1 MLKTTFPKEFF
12 NEIWL
17 KVGTYEYIYIF
28 WNKIWKKIILFKNGG
43 KNKFSDI
50 AQ

>member
-1 MLKTTFPKEFF
+1 MEFF

-17 KVGTYEYIYIF
+17 KVGDHEYIYIF
-28 WNKIWKKIILFKNGG
+28 EIEYEKIILFKNGG
-43 KNKFSDI
+43 KNKFGDI

>member
-1 MLKTTFPKEFF
+1 MEVF

-17 KVGTYEYIYIF
+17 KVGKHEYIYIF
-28 WNKIWKKIILFKNGG
+28 EIKSEKNIMFKNGG
-43 KNKFSDI
+43 QNKFCHI